1 MGIVF
6 KVSSWKFHQSL
17 HDRVNV
23 VILILYDSNNR
34 VCELN
39 NRASDF
45 DSIGL
50 YELQKKKSISTMYF
64 LQMFFFKYFFS
75 LRNL

>member
-34 VCELN
+34 VCDSN

-50 YELQKKKSISTMYF
+50 YELQKKNNINYV
-64 LQMFFFKYFFS
+64 FFYECFF
-75 LRNL
+75 NKFF